1 MKHIRKLKEMT
12 YWQKHTFV
20 YFCNI
25 KVLRI
30 LSRHC
35 ININTIQINIMKK
48 FNFIC
53 LFYLYSICS
62 FCATAEYSCPKP
74 HQLEMHEAEREQSFI
89 TTCMY
94 SMVSATDNAIT
105 ASPPLKIITFL
116 IQPNSILINGYKQ
129 PKLPDANLPY
139 SQPPTKPDSD
149 FGKVMS
155 IRIA

>member
-1 MKHIRKLKEMT
+1 MKILYTSLLFLMN
-12 YWQKHTFV
+12 
-20 YFCNI
+20 C
-25 KVLRI
+25 VLSVAQPEI
-30 LSRHC
+30 
-35 ININTIQINIMKK
+35 IV
-48 FNFIC
+48 
-53 LFYLYSICS
+53 
-62 FCATAEYSCPKP
+62 PKP
-74 HQLEMHEAEREQSFI
+74 HQLKWHEAEMGAVFHYDLLRTS
-89 TTCMY
+89 TA
-94 SMVSATDNAIT
+94 SATDKAIT